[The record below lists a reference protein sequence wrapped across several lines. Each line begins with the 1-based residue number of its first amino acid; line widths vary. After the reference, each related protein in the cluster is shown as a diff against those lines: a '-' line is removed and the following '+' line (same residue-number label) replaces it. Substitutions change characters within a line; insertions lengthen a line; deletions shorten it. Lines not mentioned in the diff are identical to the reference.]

1 MAKAMKDTDVEPKPQ
16 KRGKKARKAK
26 KAKKPKKVKKH
37 ALMKRTIQWLKVSDP
52 EIGTMATLPV
62 ADRLPENAVA
72 LDYEVDGTSFPVSQQ
87 FVEEFLRYMDTQFVT
102 YERFPALVQH
112 ILLMRRH
119 VTTAQG

>member
-1 MAKAMKDTDVEPKPQ
+1 
-16 KRGKKARKAK
+16 
-26 KAKKPKKVKKH
+26 
-37 ALMKRTIQWLKVSDP
+37 MKRTIQWLKVDDP
-52 EIGTMATLPV
+52 AREHAMAAV
-62 ADRLPENAVA
+62 AVERIPENAIA

-119 VTTAQG
+119 VTTTQG